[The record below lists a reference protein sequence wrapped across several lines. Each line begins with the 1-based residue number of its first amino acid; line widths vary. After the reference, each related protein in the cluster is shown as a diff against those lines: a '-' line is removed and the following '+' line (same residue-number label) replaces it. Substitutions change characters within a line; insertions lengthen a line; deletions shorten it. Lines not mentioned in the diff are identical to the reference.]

1 MEGREVTTTAVTVT
15 LGWFGH
21 VTSLALVVHL
31 PLSIRRIFIS
41 LFIYTQCI
49 FFLNSSLNL
58 RKWFFCPPQGL
69 HSCLSQN
76 SLTFIIL
83 LVLSWNSHEV
93 KFINLRRKEEDK
105 SNIGISWGQ
114 GIGKRWRGVEKAGET
129 VSTGKTQLLAS
140 LASGWVCASCPAVQ
154 LMVGMVIGSLRRLSW
169 PQIRPLYS
177 MYLLPAPLLLLP
189 LLSSAACA
197 SSAPTLLTQL
207 WVDCNVILCSTYGM
221 PDCHE

>member
-1 MEGREVTTTAVTVT
+1 MFVVTLLFPKFIFFRAVSKIDSLNFLFSLLLVIITYSWSFQNTCSLIRSSIHAHTCSQPPDVVRYMEGREVTTTAVTVT

-83 LVLSWNSHEV
+83 LVLS
-93 KFINLRRKEEDK
+93 
-105 SNIGISWGQ
+105 
-114 GIGKRWRGVEKAGET
+114 
-129 VSTGKTQLLAS
+129 
-140 LASGWVCASCPAVQ
+140 
-154 LMVGMVIGSLRRLSW
+154 
-169 PQIRPLYS
+169 
-177 MYLLPAPLLLLP
+177 
-189 LLSSAACA
+189 
-197 SSAPTLLTQL
+197 
-207 WVDCNVILCSTYGM
+207 
-221 PDCHE
+221 